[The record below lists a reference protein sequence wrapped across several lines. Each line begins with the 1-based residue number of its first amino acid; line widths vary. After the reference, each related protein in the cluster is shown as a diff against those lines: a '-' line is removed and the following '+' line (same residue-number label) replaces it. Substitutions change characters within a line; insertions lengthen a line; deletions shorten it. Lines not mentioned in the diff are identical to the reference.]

1 MSHVLYGWKTRI
13 FVLSLASLSMALL
26 CFYHDRSFLGAEGK
40 RPRMVASGTEFDF
53 GRVSQWDI
61 LEHTFVLRNYGQGD
75 LRIENVSPD

>member
-1 MSHVLYGWKTRI
+1 
-13 FVLSLASLSMALL
+13 
-26 CFYHDRSFLGAEGK
+26 
-40 RPRMVASGTEFDF
+40 MVASGTEFDF